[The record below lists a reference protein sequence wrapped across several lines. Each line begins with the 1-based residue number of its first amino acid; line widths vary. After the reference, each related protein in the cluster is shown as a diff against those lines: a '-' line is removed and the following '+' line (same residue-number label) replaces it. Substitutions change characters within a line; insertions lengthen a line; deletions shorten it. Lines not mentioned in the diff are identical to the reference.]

1 MLNLKTTSNMI
12 VTTIP
17 HVLYKLDEI
26 VRWCENAGSRQ
37 GYFAALYRRMT
48 LAVLEGMQKNMFAN
62 TSRMEKL
69 DVIFANRYI
78 EAWSAYQSKHPVS
91 KGWQTAFS
99 SCDNTGLIVLQH
111 LILGMNTHINL
122 DLGIAAADACA
133 GTDIFDLQTD
143 FEKINQIMGSLI
155 NETQEKLTKVWWP
168 LAVLSKIAND
178 RDDDVIN
185 FSIAAARK
193 AAWANAVAPAHADT
207 QARTNYING
216 IDNSVTA
223 IANRIIQPGYF
234 VNAQLRMV
242 KIFEYS
248 DVKRIIQMIK

>member
-1 MLNLKTTSNMI
+1 MI

-26 VRWCENAGSRQ
+26 VIWCENAGSRQ

-48 LAVLEGMQKNMFAN
+48 LAVLDAMQQNGFN
-62 TSRMEKL
+62 NNSRMEKL

-78 EAWSAYQSKHPVS
+78 EAWTAYQSKQPVS
-91 KGWQTAFS
+91 KGWQVAFS
-99 SCDNTGLIVLQH
+99 SCDDASLIVIQH
-111 LILGMNTHINL
+111 LLLGINTHINL
-122 DLGIAAADACA
+122 DLSIATADACM
-133 GTDIFDLQTD
+133 GTDIFDLQND
-143 FEKINQIMGSLI
+143 FEKINQIMSSLI

-168 LAVLSKIAND
+168 LAVFSKIVNN

-193 AAWANAVAPAHADT
+193 AAWANAIALAHADVN
-207 QARTNYING
+207 ARTNYING
-216 IDNSVTA
+216 IDESVTT

-234 VNAQLRMV
+234 INGKLKMV
-242 KIFEYS
+242 KMFEYG
-248 DVKRIIQMIK
+248 DVKKIIQLIK

>member
-1 MLNLKTTSNMI
+1 MI

-48 LAVLEGMQKNMFAN
+48 LAVLEGMQQNMFAN
-62 TSRMEKL
+62 NTRMEKL

-78 EAWSAYQSKHPVS
+78 EAWSAYQSKQPVT
-91 KGWQTAFS
+91 KGWQVAFS
-99 SCDNTGLIVLQH
+99 SCENSGLIVIQH

-122 DLGIAAADACA
+122 DLSIATADASV
-133 GTDIFDLQTD
+133 GTDIFDLQSD
-143 FEKINQIMGSLI
+143 FEKINLIMASLI
-155 NETQEKLTKVWWP
+155 NETQEKLTKLWWP
-168 LAVLSKIAND
+168 LAVISKIAND

-193 AAWANAVAPAHADT
+193 AAWANAVALAHAD
-207 QARTNYING
+207 ANGRTNYING
-216 IDNSVTA
+216 IDNSITA
-223 IANRIIQPGYF
+223 IANRIIQPGSII
-234 VNAQLRMV
+234 NAKLKMV
-242 KIFEYS
+242 KMCEYD
-248 DVKRIIQMIK
+248 DVKKIIELIK

>member
-1 MLNLKTTSNMI
+1 MI

-17 HVLYKLDEI
+17 NVLYKLDEI

-48 LAVLEGMQKNMFAN
+48 LAVLEGMNQNMFADN
-62 TSRMEKL
+62 PRMEKL

-78 EAWSAYQSKHPVS
+78 EAWTAYQSQQPVS
-91 KGWQTAFS
+91 KGWQVAFS
-99 SCDNTGLIVLQH
+99 SCDNSNLIVIQH

-122 DLGIAAADACA
+122 DLGIAVADACA
-133 GTDIFDLQTD
+133 DCDIFDLQTD

-155 NETQEKLTKVWWP
+155 NESQEKLTKVWWP
-168 LAVLSKIAND
+168 LAVISKIANN

-193 AAWANAVAPAHADT
+193 AAWANAVALAHADPN
-207 QARTNYING
+207 ARTNYING
-216 IDNSVTA
+216 IDHSVTA
-223 IANRIIQPGYF
+223 IANRIIEPGF
-234 VNAQLRMV
+234 FINAQLKMV
-242 KIFEYS
+242 KMFEYN
-248 DVKRIIQMIK
+248 DVKKIIQLIK

>member
-1 MLNLKTTSNMI
+1 MI

-48 LAVLEGMQKNMFAN
+48 LAVLEGMQQNIFADN
-62 TSRMEKL
+62 SRMEKL
-69 DVIFANRYI
+69 DVIFANRYL
-78 EAWSAYQSKHPVS
+78 EAWSAYQNKQPLS
-91 KGWQTAFS
+91 KGWQIAFS
-99 SCDNTGLIVLQH
+99 SSDNPALIVIQH
-111 LILGMNTHINL
+111 LILGINTHINL
-122 DLGIAAADACA
+122 DLGIAAAEACE
-133 GTDIFDLQTD
+133 GTDIFDMQTD
-143 FEKINQIMGSLI
+143 FEKINLIMGSLV

-168 LAVLSKIAND
+168 LAVISKIVNN

-193 AAWANAVAPAHADT
+193 AAWANAIALAHADT
-207 QARTNYING
+207 HARTNYITG
-216 IDNSVTA
+216 IDNSVTS

-234 VNAQLRMV
+234 INAKLKMV
-242 KIFEYS
+242 KMCEYN
-248 DVKRIIQMIK
+248 DVKKIIGLIK

>member
-1 MLNLKTTSNMI
+1 MI

-48 LAVLEGMQKNMFAN
+48 LAVLEGMQQNMFAN
-62 TSRMEKL
+62 NTRMEKL

-78 EAWSAYQSKHPVS
+78 EAWSAYQSKKPVT
-91 KGWQTAFS
+91 KGWQVAFS
-99 SCDNTGLIVLQH
+99 SCENSGLIVIQH

-122 DLGIAAADACA
+122 DLSIATADASV
-133 GTDIFDLQTD
+133 GTDIFDLQSD
-143 FEKINQIMGSLI
+143 FEKINLIMASLI

-168 LAVLSKIAND
+168 LAVISKIAND

-193 AAWANAVAPAHADT
+193 AAWANAVVLAHAD
-207 QARTNYING
+207 ANGRTNYING
-216 IDNSVTA
+216 IDNSITA
-223 IANRIIQPGYF
+223 IANRIIQPGSII
-234 VNAQLRMV
+234 NAKLKMV
-242 KIFEYS
+242 KMCEYD
-248 DVKRIIQMIK
+248 DVKKIIELIK